1 MQVRCKFGTLGPGQ
15 FQFNAPHG
23 FCLGIDEE
31 IVVADTHNHRI
42 VVSLVFADSLK
53 DPSHNFLELGRIS
66 GHFQYPVG
74 YCGGGVDAVVFGIW
88 RSNKYKVLLCF
99 DGIHRYKQCEETA
112 AKPLLLP

>member
-42 VVSLVFADSLK
+42 VVSL
-53 DPSHNFLELGRIS
+53 HLGS
-66 GHFQYPVG
+66 
-74 YCGGGVDAVVFGIW
+74 
-88 RSNKYKVLLCF
+88 KVIRQWLMN
-99 DGIHRYKQCEETA
+99 
-112 AKPLLLP
+112 

>member
-42 VVSLVFADSLK
+42 VVSLVVIAESLK
-53 DPSHNFLELGRIS
+53 QSSHNLLGFWQFYLLYLTTKI
-66 GHFQYPVG
+66 PL
-74 YCGGGVDAVVFGIW
+74 
-88 RSNKYKVLLCF
+88 NKLTK
-99 DGIHRYKQCEETA
+99 A
-112 AKPLLLP
+112 

>member
-42 VVSLVFADSLK
+42 VVSLHHQGSK
-53 DPSHNFLELGRIS
+53 
-66 GHFQYPVG
+66 
-74 YCGGGVDAVVFGIW
+74 GI
-88 RSNKYKVLLCF
+88 R
-99 DGIHRYKQCEETA
+99 QC
-112 AKPLLLP
+112 LMN